1 MTNFGIIEG
10 IALSIAILWSLP
22 WKGIALW
29 KSAKAGHIRWFIAFL
44 LVNTLG
50 LLEISYIFFFSKKRG
65 QKKAELTD
73 KEKTK
78 EE

>member
-29 KSAKAGHIRWFIAFL
+29 KSAKAGHKPWFIAFL

-50 LLEISYIFFFSKKRG
+50 LLEISYIFFFSKKG
-65 QKKAELTD
+65 EQKKAELTD